1 VTKAARN
8 PPRHGRER
16 SLSLAVRIAS
26 GILTG
31 PRARKRR
38 PPRHFPRI
46 SRLYPQR
53 ESCRKS
59 PDRERRGARA
69 SRTLFWHRD
78 APDHVVNDSAEC
90 HGDRSLGFG
99 EHRSNDLIDQGR
111 AVRQRIGIFSGN
123 GGAQD
128 IVGRN
133 ASALPAKLI
142 ATVRTPDTFQDAV
155 TNEGLQDRLKMPWG
169 EPVPGREHRASPCID
184 GNVNTA
190 TMARRPLRDINGIW
204 GTTHGSTRY

>member
-1 VTKAARN
+1 MTKAARN

-38 PPRHFPRI
+38 PPRHFPQI
-46 SRLYPQR
+46 GRLYPQR

-69 SRTLFWHRD
+69 SRTLFRHRD
-78 APDHVVNDSAEC
+78 APDHVVNIDSAEC

-155 TNEGLQDRLKMPWG
+155 TDEGLQDRLKMPWG
-169 EPVPGREHRASPCID
+169 AMPGAEASRAPGEPVH
-184 GNVNTA
+184 
-190 TMARRPLRDINGIW
+190 
-204 GTTHGSTRY
+204 

>member
-1 VTKAARN
+1 M
-8 PPRHGRER
+8 P
-16 SLSLAVRIAS
+16 
-26 GILTG
+26 
-31 PRARKRR
+31 RR
-38 PPRHFPRI
+38 P
-46 SRLYPQR
+46 
-53 ESCRKS
+53 
-59 PDRERRGARA
+59 
-69 SRTLFWHRD
+69 
-78 APDHVVNDSAEC
+78 
-90 HGDRSLGFG
+90 SLGFG

-184 GNVNTA
+184 GNVNYGNNGEEA
-190 TMARRPLRDINGIW
+190 LARHQRHLGHDPR
-204 GTTHGSTRY
+204 